1 MKKKNNKGFMLT
13 EALVV
18 SVLITTVLIALYVHF
33 KQVSNRVN
41 DSLKYDSIDS
51 MYSLNS
57 VRSYIEQENYS
68 AMIAGLDVFDYV
80 DLTDCSEY
88 YFSNKDFCKSI
99 FDSLGIEQII
109 ITKENLYGLLNNK
122 TFTEDYINGSFKKY
136 IEQIAY
142 EKTNGYR
149 LIASLKNETYANV
162 KIFDGD
168 SFLLN
173 ISNSC
178 TSSTKKKYVISYIN
192 EEINSS
198 LIDDYIGEFGCGLV
212 LTVDRFISDVTD
224 PCYEVSNIPLNSI
237 VISEDESFN
246 KLTIPYKRKKVNV
259 TINYLDTNNNS
270 IMPARVQQE
279 SCGLEFNP
287 SVSVVPKEGYIFDHA
302 SSDVIQVQTS
312 DIEINLYYRQGS
324 A

>member
-1 MKKKNNKGFMLT
+1 MKKKNDKGFMLT

-18 SVLITTVLIALYVHF
+18 SVLITTVLIALYAHF

-41 DSLKYDSIDS
+41 DSFKYDMVDA

-57 VRSYIEQENYS
+57 VRNYVEQENYQ
-68 AMIAGLDVFDYV
+68 AIIATLDAFDYV

-99 FDSLGIEQII
+99 FDSLGVEQLIV
-109 ITKENLYGLLNNK
+109 TKENLYSLLNNK
-122 TFTEDYINGSFKKY
+122 TFTQNYINGSFKKY
-136 IEQIAY
+136 LEQINY
-142 EKTNGYR
+142 EKTFGYR

-162 KIFDGD
+162 KIFEGD
-168 SFLLN
+168 DFLLN
-173 ISNSC
+173 TSSSC
-178 TSSTKKKYVISYIN
+178 TSSTKKSYTISYIN

-198 LIDDYIGEFGCGLV
+198 LIDDRVGETGCGLV
-212 LTVDRFISDVTD
+212 LSVTNFINDVTD
-224 PCYEVSNIPLNSI
+224 PCFEVSDIPVSSI
-237 VISEDESFN
+237 VINENESFN
-246 KLTIPYKRKKVNV
+246 KLVIPYKRKKVNV
-259 TINYLDTNNNS
+259 TINYLDGNDSS
-270 IMPARVQQE
+270 IIPSRVEQV

-287 SVSVVPKEGYIFDHA
+287 ATSILQKEGYIFDHA